1 MSTEPWLRG
10 PLAGAHPVASHLI
23 YTFEQAREELASF
36 TRGLSPEQVW
46 RDVAGGSVGF
56 HLRHIAGSVDRLATY
71 LGGEFLTGE
80 QMAFLKSESVVGAT
94 LDELLQ
100 ELDAVFLRV
109 IALVKSIDPATYLDV
124 RGVGRKALPTTVAG
138 LIIHISEHTQRHLGQ
153 AILTAKI
160 VRAAAA
166 TGGL

>member
-1 MSTEPWLRG
+1 MATEPWLRG
-10 PLAGAHPVASHLI
+10 PLNGVHPVASHLI

-36 TRGLSPEQVW
+36 TRGLSQEQVW
-46 RDVAGGSVGF
+46 REVGGASLGF

-71 LGGEFLTGE
+71 LKGEFLSAE
-80 QMAFLKSESVVGAT
+80 QMAFLKAESSASGADV
-94 LDELLQ
+94 DELLR
-100 ELDAVFLRV
+100 ELDVVCLRV
-109 IALVKSIDPATYLDV
+109 IAQVKAIDPATYLEV

-160 VRAAAA
+160 VR
-166 TGGL
+166 G